1 MLDHS
6 SYTST
11 VGAELQAVTSE
22 LAACAGFAAHDAGHQ
37 PLARALLTEAA
48 LLATGD
54 PLLSVRAYGLL
65 ALQSNALA
73 VGDPGRAREALRFLD
88 LTDAAARHEPCP
100 RIHALIWMRRATASG
115 ILGDDVTIRR
125 AIASARRELD
135 RGDHPADPH
144 WTGFVDN
151 TEVTAHEAIARLNQ
165 GKPDAAAGLFRDVLD
180 DPDLPPRNRALYTAQ
195 LAASTEAAGDQ
206 AEAIGAGMQVLAA
219 LEGTVR
225 SARVLHELRPVRQA
239 AGTDSEFAARYD
251 MAMVS

>member
-1 MLDHS
+1 
-6 SYTST
+6 
-11 VGAELQAVTSE
+11 
-22 LAACAGFAAHDAGHQ
+22 
-37 PLARALLTEAA
+37 
-48 LLATGD
+48 
-54 PLLSVRAYGLL
+54 
-65 ALQSNALA
+65 
-73 VGDPGRAREALRFLD
+73 
-88 LTDAAARHEPCP
+88 
-100 RIHALIWMRRATASG
+100 MRRATASG

-125 AIASARRELD
+125 SIASARRELD

-165 GKPDAAAGLFRDVLD
+165 GKPDTAAGLFRDVLD

-195 LAASTEAAGDQ
+195 LAASLEAAGDQ